1 VTTTRITIKR
11 AQLER
16 QRSLVLDFLARRL
29 ELEDWGSVSEARG
42 DLLAIDLK
50 LRALAEAAAE

>member
-1 VTTTRITIKR
+1 MTTTRITLKR

-50 LRALAEAAAE
+50 LRALEQAGVQ